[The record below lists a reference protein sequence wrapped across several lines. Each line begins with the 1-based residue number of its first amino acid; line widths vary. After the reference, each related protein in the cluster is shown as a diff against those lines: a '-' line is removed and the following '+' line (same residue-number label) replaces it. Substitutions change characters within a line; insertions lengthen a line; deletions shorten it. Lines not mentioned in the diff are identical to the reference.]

1 MSEAWKIF
9 LVSEAIIIF
18 GGFIVIY
25 IRVNVKL
32 TELELRLKVSENRLN
47 DVEDTD
53 NAMNGKLDK
62 ILEKINDVK
71 IELQHKENRKN

>member
-18 GGFIVIY
+18 GGLIAIY
-25 IRVNVKL
+25 VRVNVKL
-32 TELELRLKVSENRLN
+32 TELELRMKVSENRLK